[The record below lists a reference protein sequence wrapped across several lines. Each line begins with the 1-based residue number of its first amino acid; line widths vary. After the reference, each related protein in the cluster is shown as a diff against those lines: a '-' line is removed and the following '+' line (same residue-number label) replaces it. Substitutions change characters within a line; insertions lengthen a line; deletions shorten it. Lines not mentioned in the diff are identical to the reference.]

1 MRRQPD
7 EDAGFLDVDLDVYSR
22 SSLEPLVTA
31 LKGKTLLLYTGRKG
45 QRHSAHLELHTLPKN
60 ADEAIRGLAALIR
73 SLPPAA
79 RELWD
84 RATTR
89 DFNIGIQSAANQQ
102 TCEVPLSDKT
112 IKRVSELGGRIL
124 VTVYGAGLADV
135 SAQVTQQSKSPR
147 RAQGRKS

>member
-7 EDAGFLDVDLDVYSR
+7 EDAGFLNVDLDVYSR

-45 QRHSAHLELHTLPKN
+45 RRHRAHLELRTLPKN
-60 ADEAIRGLAALIR
+60 ADEAIRGLAAPIR

-89 DFNIGIQSAANQQ
+89 NFNVGIQSAANRQ
-102 TCEVPLSDKT
+102 TCEVPLSDAT

-124 VTVYGAGLADV
+124 VTVYGARLADANV
-135 SAQVTQQSKSPR
+135 QVTQLSENPR